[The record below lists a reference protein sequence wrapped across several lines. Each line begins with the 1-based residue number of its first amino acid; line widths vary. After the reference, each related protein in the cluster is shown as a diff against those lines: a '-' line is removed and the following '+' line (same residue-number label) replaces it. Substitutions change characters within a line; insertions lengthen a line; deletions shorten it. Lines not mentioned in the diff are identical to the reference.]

1 MKNLNF
7 TREQV
12 TKILEGIAKKE
23 EGVQQF
29 LKLSLEAIMRAERDV
44 HN

>member
-12 TKILEGIAKKE
+12 TKILSDIAKKE
-23 EGVQQF
+23 EGIQQV
-29 LKLSLEAIMRAERDV
+29 LKLSFEAIMRAERRA
-44 HN
+44 